1 MELAGAAIE
10 DNKGT
15 DYERRLN
22 DICNDR
28 DGRLSRMVR
37 SGLEL
42 PSDVC
47 QRWEFAVDFRVPGAD
62 RGTVGG
68 GAAGDVGRDRPGHP
82 WSGRFGPR
90 SEGGRARQRAG
101 MLRPTPRRLSP
112 TPRIR
117 YAPGLP
123 ARFHLAPSGR
133 SRKPVDKLRAASSKS
148 WRSASRKHSRTRQP
162 ADGRRPKRGY
172 MADRPRRAGGH
183 LEGWNGAKTRGAV
196 DAPLDGVVRHPRMG
210 RNYEL
215 HWSPMT
221 IAVSSRR
228 DAAEKRRLWWTRSDA
243 SC

>member
-1 MELAGAAIE
+1 MELARAAIE

-68 GAAGDVGRDRPGHP
+68 GAAGDAGRDRPGHP

-112 TPRIR
+112 TPASATPRACR
-117 YAPGLP
+117 PASTWSPRAVPGSLWTSCVPRHPKAGEARAVSTRARGTGRWTAAEAGIHGRPPP
-123 ARFHLAPSGR
+123 AG
-133 SRKPVDKLRAASSKS
+133 
-148 WRSASRKHSRTRQP
+148 
-162 ADGRRPKRGY
+162 
-172 MADRPRRAGGH
+172 GGH

-210 RNYEL
+210 PHYEL

-228 DAAEKRRLWWTRSDA
+228 NAAEKRRLWWTRSDA